1 MSEELSKRASRR
13 RRRGGLAWISGV
25 VALIAGLLYWEQ
37 IETLYLLSVLSLCA
51 FLLVV
56 AFSHLERGTPQAA
69 AATQEANEAAPPV
82 GATKVGATK
91 AAVTPALVER
101 GAAERRHRGAA

>member
-1 MSEELSKRASRR
+1 MSGKLSDRATRK
-13 RRRGGLAWISGV
+13 RRRGRFAWVLGV

-37 IETLYLLSVLSLCA
+37 VEILYVLSVLAVCA

-56 AFSHLERGTPQAA
+56 AFSDLDRGTPQAA
-69 AATQEANEAAPPV
+69 ATTQEGAEAAPVVV
-82 GATKVGATK
+82 GTA
-91 AAVTPALVER
+91 AAVTPAPLKR